1 MTVLEELHRV
11 IGLDEAVIN
20 RNERKV
26 MQILSSKD
34 SLWEDVSYS
43 FANSSAT
50 YLCELADAKAAKKNE
65 TGGSWEKLLF
75 SHLITILHEF
85 SL

>member
-1 MTVLEELHRV
+1 MSADDFDKSTKLQLRAWFIHGELKWAVTTKVEALNVEENLTVLQELHRV

-34 SLWEDVSYS
+34 SLWENISYS
-43 FANSSAT
+43 
-50 YLCELADAKAAKKNE
+50 L
-65 TGGSWEKLLF
+65 W
-75 SHLITILHEF
+75 
-85 SL
+85 